1 MSAAKKIGG
10 DKAIWI
16 VVIALAIFSF
26 LPVYSA
32 SSNFGVNLIF
42 SNIIKHVSIIFIGI
56 MIMYSTH
63 LLDYKYFKGL
73 SLIVLPLVIFLL
85 FFASFQGNVID
96 GANANRWLN
105 IPILDISFQPSTL
118 ASIFLLIYLSNFL
131 SKEKNKN
138 LSLTKTFLLMW
149 LPIILV
155 VGLILPSNFSTA
167 LLIFIMS
174 TMIIFIAGYKLKHLT
189 VLFLLFIF
197 LISSFLYAVNKFPD
211 IIPNRVDTWTNR
223 IENFVNNDIDDTSN
237 YQINRAKA
245 AIANGKIFGVGA
257 GKSSMKYILPQST
270 SDFIFSIIAEEYG
283 IIVSLIILLLYVVL
297 LFRII
302 ITSYRSQTKFG
313 QLVSV
318 AVGIPVVFQAFTN
331 MAVAVQLIP
340 VTGQPLPLVST
351 GGTSIWITFLAMGI
365 LLSVSKNNLKHN
377 TVVINCLLYTSPSP
391 RDLST
396 SRMPSSA

>member
-1 MSAAKKIGG
+1 MSLVKNIGG

-32 SSNFGVNLIF
+32 SSNFGANLIF

-63 LLDYKYFKGL
+63 LFDYKYFKGL

-149 LPIILV
+149 LPIIVV

-189 VLFLLFIF
+189 VLFFLFIF
-197 LISSFLYAVNKFPD
+197 LISSFLLAVNKFPD

-257 GKSSMKYILPQST
+257 GKSSMKYVLPQST

-302 ITSYRSQTKFG
+302 ITSYRSVTKFG
-313 QLVSV
+313 QLVSI

-340 VTGQPLPLVST
+340 VTGQPLPLVSA

-365 LLSVSKNNLKHN
+365 LLSVSKNNLKYN
-377 TVVINCLLYTSPSP
+377 TVAI
-391 RDLST
+391 DD
-396 SRMPSSA
+396 

>member
-1 MSAAKKIGG
+1 MSTVKKIGG

-32 SSNFGVNLIF
+32 SSNFGANLIF

-63 LLDYKYFKGL
+63 LFDYKYFKGL

-138 LSLTKTFLLMW
+138 LSLSKIFLLMW
-149 LPIILV
+149 LPILLV

-189 VLFLLFIF
+189 ILFFLFVF
-197 LISSFLYAVNKFPD
+197 LISSFLLAVNKFPD
-211 IIPNRVDTWTNR
+211 IIPNRVDTWSNR

-257 GKSSMKYILPQST
+257 GKSSMKYVLPQST

-302 ITSYRSQTKFG
+302 ITSYRSETKFG
-313 QLVSV
+313 QLVSI

-365 LLSVSKNNLKHN
+365 LLSVSKNNLKYN
-377 TVVINCLLYTSPSP
+377 TVVL
-391 RDLST
+391 DD
-396 SRMPSSA
+396 

>member
-1 MSAAKKIGG
+1 MSILKNIRG

-32 SSNFGVNLIF
+32 SSNFGANLIF
-42 SNIIKHVSIIFIGI
+42 SNIIKHISIIFIGI

-63 LLDYKYFKGL
+63 LVEYKYFKGL
-73 SLIVLPLVIFLL
+73 SLIILPLVIFLL

-105 IPILDISFQPSTL
+105 IPILKISFQPSTL

-131 SKEKNKN
+131 SKKKNKS
-138 LSLTKTFLLMW
+138 LSFIKTFLLMW
-149 LPIILV
+149 LPIVLIV
-155 VGLILPSNFSTA
+155 AFILPSNFSTA

-174 TMIIFIAGYKLKHLT
+174 TMIIFIAGYKLKHLAT
-189 VLFLLFIF
+189 LFFLFVLLL
-197 LISSFLYAVNKFPD
+197 SSFLFTVNKFPE

-223 IENFVNNDIDDTSN
+223 IENFVKNDLDDTSN

-257 GKSSMKYILPQST
+257 GKSSMKYVLPQST
-270 SDFIFSIIAEEYG
+270 SDFIYSIIAEEYG
-283 IIVSLIILLLYVVL
+283 TIVAFIILLLYIVL

-302 ITSYRSQTKFG
+302 IISYKSQTKFG
-313 QLVSV
+313 QLVSI

-365 LLSVSKNNLKHN
+365 LLSVSKNNINYN
-377 TVVINCLLYTSPSP
+377 TVEL
-391 RDLST
+391 DG
-396 SRMPSSA
+396 

>member
-1 MSAAKKIGG
+1 MSTIKKIGG

-32 SSNFGVNLIF
+32 SSNFGANLIF

-189 VLFLLFIF
+189 VLFFLFIF
-197 LISSFLYAVNKFPD
+197 LISSFLLAVNKFPD
-211 IIPNRVDTWTNR
+211 IIPNLVDTWTNR
-223 IENFVNNDIDDTSN
+223 IENFVNNDIHDTSN

-257 GKSSMKYILPQST
+257 GKSSMKYVLPQST

-302 ITSYRSQTKFG
+302 ITSYRSETKFG
-313 QLVSV
+313 QLVSI

-365 LLSVSKNNLKHN
+365 LLSVSKNNLKYN
-377 TVVINCLLYTSPSP
+377 KVVIN
-391 RDLST
+391 D
-396 SRMPSSA
+396 

>member
-1 MSAAKKIGG
+1 MSAVKKIGG

-32 SSNFGVNLIF
+32 SSNFGANLIF

-189 VLFLLFIF
+189 VLFFLFIF

-302 ITSYRSQTKFG
+302 ITSYRSETKFG

-365 LLSVSKNNLKHN
+365 LLSVSKNKIKYN
-377 TVVINCLLYTSPSP
+377 TVAI
-391 RDLST
+391 DD
-396 SRMPSSA
+396 

>member
-1 MSAAKKIGG
+1 MSAIKKIGG

-32 SSNFGVNLIF
+32 SSNFGANLIF

-85 FFASFQGNVID
+85 CFASLQGNVID

-138 LSLTKTFLLMW
+138 ISFMKIFLLMW

-197 LISSFLYAVNKFPD
+197 LISSFLLAVNKYPD

-257 GKSSMKYILPQST
+257 GKSSMKYVLPQST

-302 ITSYRSQTKFG
+302 ITSYRSETKFG
-313 QLVSV
+313 QLVSI

-365 LLSVSKNNLKHN
+365 LLSVSKNNLKYN
-377 TVVINCLLYTSPSP
+377 TVAI
-391 RDLST
+391 DD
-396 SRMPSSA
+396 

>member
-1 MSAAKKIGG
+1 MSAVKKIGG

-32 SSNFGVNLIF
+32 SSNFGANLIF

-189 VLFLLFIF
+189 VLFFLFVF

-302 ITSYRSQTKFG
+302 ITSYRSETKFG

-365 LLSVSKNNLKHN
+365 LLSVSKNNLKYN
-377 TVVINCLLYTSPSP
+377 TVAI
-391 RDLST
+391 DD
-396 SRMPSSA
+396 

>member
-1 MSAAKKIGG
+1 MSMLKNIRG

-32 SSNFGVNLIF
+32 SSNFGANLIF
-42 SNIIKHVSIIFIGI
+42 SNIIKHISIIFIGI
-56 MIMYSTH
+56 VIMYSTH
-63 LLDYKYFKGL
+63 LVEYKYFKGL
-73 SLIVLPLVIFLL
+73 SLIILPLVIFLL

-105 IPILDISFQPSTL
+105 IPILKISFQPSTI
-118 ASIFLLIYLSNFL
+118 ASIFLLMYLSNFL
-131 SKEKNKN
+131 SKEKNKS
-138 LSLTKTFLLMW
+138 LSFIKTFLLMW
-149 LPIILV
+149 LPIILIV
-155 VGLILPSNFSTA
+155 ALVLPSNFSTA

-174 TMIIFIAGYKLKHLT
+174 TMIIFIAGYKLKHLAT
-189 VLFLLFIF
+189 LFFLFVLLL
-197 LISSFLYAVNKFPD
+197 SSFLFAVNKFPE

-223 IENFVNNDIDDTSN
+223 IENFVKNDLDDTSN

-270 SDFIFSIIAEEYG
+270 SDFIYSIIAEEYG
-283 IIVSLIILLLYVVL
+283 TIVAFIILLLYIVL

-302 ITSYRSQTKFG
+302 IISYRSQTKFG
-313 QLVSV
+313 QLVSI

-365 LLSVSKNNLKHN
+365 LLSVSKNNINYN
-377 TVVINCLLYTSPSP
+377 TVEL
-391 RDLST
+391 DG
-396 SRMPSSA
+396 

>member
-1 MSAAKKIGG
+1 MSAVKKIGG

-32 SSNFGVNLIF
+32 SSNFGANLIF

-63 LLDYKYFKGL
+63 LIDYKYFKGL

-189 VLFLLFIF
+189 VLFFLFIF

-302 ITSYRSQTKFG
+302 ITSYRSETKFG
-313 QLVSV
+313 QLVSI

-365 LLSVSKNNLKHN
+365 LLSVSKNNLKYN
-377 TVVINCLLYTSPSP
+377 TVAI
-391 RDLST
+391 DD
-396 SRMPSSA
+396 

>member
-1 MSAAKKIGG
+1 MIVGKNIGG
-10 DKAIWI
+10 DKVIWI
-16 VVIALAIFSF
+16 IVIALAIFSF

-32 SSNFGVNLIF
+32 SSNFGANLIF
-42 SNIIKHVSIIFIGI
+42 SNIIKHISIIFIGM

-63 LLDYKYFKGL
+63 LLEYKYFKGL

-138 LSLTKTFLLMW
+138 LSLIKTFLLMW

-155 VGLILPSNFSTA
+155 VALILPSNFSTA
-167 LLIFIMS
+167 LLIFTMS
-174 TMIIFIAGYKLKHLT
+174 TMIIFIAGYKLKHLA
-189 VLFLLFIF
+189 VLVFLFTF
-197 LISSFLYAVNKFPD
+197 LISSFLLAVNKFPE

-223 IENFVNNDIDDTSN
+223 IENFVNNDIDDTTS

-257 GKSSMKYILPQST
+257 GKSSMKYVLPQST

-302 ITSYRSQTKFG
+302 ITSYRSETKFG
-313 QLVSV
+313 QLVSL

-365 LLSVSKNNLKHN
+365 LLSVSKNNLKYN
-377 TVVINCLLYTSPSP
+377 TVVT
-391 RDLST
+391 DD
-396 SRMPSSA
+396 

>member
-1 MSAAKKIGG
+1 MSAVKKIGG

-32 SSNFGVNLIF
+32 SSNFGANLIF

-189 VLFLLFIF
+189 VLFFLFIF

-257 GKSSMKYILPQST
+257 GKSSMKYVLPQST

-302 ITSYRSQTKFG
+302 ITSYRSETKFG

-365 LLSVSKNNLKHN
+365 LLSVSKNNLKYN
-377 TVVINCLLYTSPSP
+377 TVII
-391 RDLST
+391 DD
-396 SRMPSSA
+396 

>member
-1 MSAAKKIGG
+1 MSAVKKIGG

-32 SSNFGVNLIF
+32 SSNFGANLIF

-302 ITSYRSQTKFG
+302 ITSYRSETKFG

-365 LLSVSKNNLKHN
+365 LLSVSKNNLKYN
-377 TVVINCLLYTSPSP
+377 TVAI
-391 RDLST
+391 DD
-396 SRMPSSA
+396 